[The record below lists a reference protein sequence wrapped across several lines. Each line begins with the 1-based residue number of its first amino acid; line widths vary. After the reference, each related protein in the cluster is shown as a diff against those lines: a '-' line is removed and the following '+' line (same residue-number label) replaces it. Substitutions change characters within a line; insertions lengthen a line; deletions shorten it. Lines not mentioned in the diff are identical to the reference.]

1 MDHVVELLRG
11 IESIYPWG
19 YMLSHV
25 DVDPE
30 ESPVCTR
37 VTCRRCGKATWSG
50 CGQHVNQVLKG
61 VPKSQRCTC
70 PPAPSLVERLFG
82 GRKKTTA

>member
-1 MDHVVELLRG
+1 M
-11 IESIYPWG
+11 
-19 YMLSHV
+19 
-25 DVDPE
+25 
-30 ESPVCTR
+30 CTR

-82 GRKKTTA
+82 GRKKTTV